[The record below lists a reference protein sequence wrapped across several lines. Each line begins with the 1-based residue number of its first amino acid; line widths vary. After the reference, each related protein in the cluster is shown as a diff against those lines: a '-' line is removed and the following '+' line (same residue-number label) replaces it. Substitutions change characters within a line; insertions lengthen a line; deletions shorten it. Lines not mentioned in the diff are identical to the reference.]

1 MDSFLLLR
9 RLVAAIV
16 FKGQTVSDYW
26 WSRRTIFLTDF
37 SLDPRKTTSN
47 LKANSIAT
55 SNYRGMEGGGAS
67 LAQQQTDQ
75 VRLRGVTGNN
85 PLPTAANS
93 NSAALAFVLV
103 NAIEEQDTLPS
114 SRQAMAATTTSNFAY
129 KGASIAQEHVVG
141 ALCRR
146 HAEFRDDG
154 AGMYVSLPSGTTVDL
169 TWLLVCEVQG
179 SCAL

>member
-1 MDSFLLLR
+1 
-9 RLVAAIV
+9 
-16 FKGQTVSDYW
+16 
-26 WSRRTIFLTDF
+26 
-37 SLDPRKTTSN
+37 
-47 LKANSIAT
+47 
-55 SNYRGMEGGGAS
+55 MEGGGAS

-103 NAIEEQDTLPS
+103 NAIEGQDTLPS

-141 ALCRR
+141 AICRR
-146 HAEFRDDG
+146 HAEFRVYG
-154 AGMYVSLPSGTTVDL
+154 VGMYVSLSSAHVGIL
-169 TWLLVCEVQG
+169 LLVGCLWA
-179 SCAL
+179 SCSGKCRNFGLVV